1 MKKESTSSIDY
12 SALNKSID
20 NQISTF
26 QNLIV
31 NTNIEDKYLKY
42 FKTEP
47 LISGTNKNI
56 EKEKTIKIKLA
67 PHYNNEESQF
77 MLSFY
82 QDLANCYD
90 NKIIELL
97 NSKRISLNNG
107 SFSSDFKNE
116 ASFIFNTIEKTTN
129 EIGIILKKSQ
139 ANKTGKGAGF
149 GDCVA
154 QKGKSIGR
162 AVATGALVGA
172 VGGALTGA
180 AGGTVA
186 LPGIGSAAGAI
197 GGAVFGAAK
206 GVVGGGL
213 VELTWAF
220 IDCAMERKTLDANY
234 IYADDFYLEIIDTNN
249 PEELNFYIFEN
260 SEVLI
265 NTVLNT
271 SDETLI
277 RFIE

>member
-1 MKKESTSSIDY
+1 
-12 SALNKSID
+12 
-20 NQISTF
+20 
-26 QNLIV
+26 
-31 NTNIEDKYLKY
+31 
-42 FKTEP
+42 
-47 LISGTNKNI
+47 
-56 EKEKTIKIKLA
+56 
-67 PHYNNEESQF
+67 
-77 MLSFY
+77 MLRFY

-90 NKIIELL
+90 NKIVELL
-97 NSKRISLNNG
+97 NSKRILLNHG

-129 EIGIILKKSQ
+129 EIAAILNKSQ
-139 ANKTGKGAGF
+139 TNKTGKAAGF

-206 GVVGGGL
+206 GAIGGGL

-234 IYADDFYLEIIDTNN
+234 MYADDFYLEIIDPNN

-260 SEVLI
+260 SEVLM
-265 NTVLNT
+265 NTVLT
-271 SDETLI
+271 VSDDTLI